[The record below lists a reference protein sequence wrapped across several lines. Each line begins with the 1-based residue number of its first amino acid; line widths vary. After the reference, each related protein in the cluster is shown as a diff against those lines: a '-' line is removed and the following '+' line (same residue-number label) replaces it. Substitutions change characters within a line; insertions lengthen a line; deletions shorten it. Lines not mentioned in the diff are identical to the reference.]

1 MKSVAPFPWSSGWS
15 SPVPSSSS
23 DAETR
28 RRWHPQ
34 RGTRIKIQ
42 QRWLGASNI
51 SCTTSGRSGV
61 ISKARRRSACCDFR
75 CCYSRRGTTRF
86 VIRAALHLSKTSH
99 SRATGRPQATIAMSW
114 VTNSPGSAVPTP
126 IAASCCKTVGI
137 SRSIAGTARI
147 HETPLSL
154 TGTRSA
160 PSRALTRWPRLS
172 PIVHLSPPRCR
183 SCYRLRCTAIV
194 ASRTASQS

>member
-1 MKSVAPFPWSSGWS
+1 MKSAAAFHWLSGSS
-15 SPVPSSSS
+15 SPVPSSSN
-23 DAETR
+23 DVGTTTR
-28 RRWHPQ
+28 WRLQ
-34 RGTRIKIQ
+34 RGKCTKIKP
-42 QRWLGASNI
+42 RCRGASRV
-51 SCTTSGRSGV
+51 SRTRSER
-61 ISKARRRSACCDFR
+61 SALSLTARRRSACCDFR

-99 SRATGRPQATIAMSW
+99 SRATGPPRATTATSW
-114 VTNSPGSAVPTP
+114 ATSSPGSAVPTP
-126 IAASCCKTVGI
+126 TAASCCRAAGI
-137 SRSIAGTARI
+137 SRLIAGTAKI
-147 HETPLSL
+147 QKIPMSL